1 MAGQRLQILLVCLLA
16 VIAVE
21 LGVVA
26 MRLPLAPAWAQNK
39 EPIPVTIAWG
49 TSQLGCPASY
59 PLRCAKVD
67 QDGALMVTLS
77 R

>member
-1 MAGQRLQILLVCLLA
+1 MTGQRLQILVVTLLA
-16 VIAVE
+16 VIAFE
-21 LGVVA
+21 LAVIA
-26 MRLPLAPAWAQNK
+26 ARLPLAPAWAQAR

-49 TSQLGCPASY
+49 TTQFGCPAPI

-67 QDGALMVTLS
+67 ADGALVVTVS

>member
-1 MAGQRLQILLVCLLA
+1 MAGQRLQFLLVGLLA

-21 LGVVA
+21 LAIIAV
-26 MRLPLAPAWAQNK
+26 RLPLATVWAQTR
-39 EPIPVTIAWG
+39 EPIPVTIAWA
-49 TSQLGCPASY
+49 TTQIGCPAF

-67 QDGALMVTLS
+67 QDGALVVSLS